1 MPRIL
6 VVEDETLIAILVADW
21 LAELGY
27 EIAGPVGTVAE
38 ALALVGGG
46 ELDGAILDVSL
57 DGDDSFAVADAL
69 RARKIPF
76 AFATGHG
83 AGSVAERFKDA
94 TTLVKPFDF
103 ARVREAI
110 AAMLARSVAA
120 SRTAG

>member
-6 VVEDETLIAILVADW
+6 VVEDEALIAILVADC
-21 LAELGY
+21 LVELGC
-27 EIAGPVGTVAE
+27 ETAGPVRTVAE

-69 RARKIPF
+69 RARGVPF

-83 AGSVAERFKDA
+83 VGSVAERFKDA
-94 TTLVKPFDF
+94 PTLVKPFDF

-110 AAMLARSVAA
+110 AAMLDRGVAA
-120 SRTAG
+120 SRSAG